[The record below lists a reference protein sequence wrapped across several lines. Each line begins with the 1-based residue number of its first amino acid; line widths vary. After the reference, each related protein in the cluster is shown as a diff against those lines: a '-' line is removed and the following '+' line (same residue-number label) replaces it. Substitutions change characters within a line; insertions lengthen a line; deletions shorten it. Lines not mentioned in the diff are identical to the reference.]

1 MSISITPT
9 CLTRRSRGSRPPT
22 KCIFLRVPN
31 CQSNSSWHESLRDK
45 QGENRIWRN
54 VAMHVLLK
62 RKLSQSIQCGPIP
75 PNGNYSS
82 KRRRA
87 QKTNCL
93 SFRNHTK
100 NQVHNHPSNAIPSE
114 EIPNSNRKIDLSRQL
129 RTLPCI
135 SKTNCRVLVH
145 KTPECLGRMHGFA
158 YSIARK
164 LTFTEPIF
172 IAKLLA
178 NPSSD
183 FLHHTV
189 SIEKRKRSKTLW
201 RKRREYAVPMQASR
215 SNPPVQHSVRIQRPI
230 MPSSVLL

>member
-1 MSISITPT
+1 MSISTTPT
-9 CLTRRSRGSRPPT
+9 CHTRRSKDGRPLT
-22 KCIFLRVPN
+22 KCIFLKVPR
-31 CQSNSSWHESLRDK
+31 CQNNSKRPESLQGK
-45 QGENRIWRN
+45 HGENRIWLN
-54 VAMHVLLK
+54 DAIPVSPK
-62 RKLSQSIQCGPIP
+62 RKLSQSIQRKPIP
-75 PNGNYSS
+75 PNRNYRS

-93 SFRNHTK
+93 SFRNVTQ
-100 NQVHNHPSNAIPSE
+100 NQVQNHPSNAIPSE

-145 KTPECLGRMHGFA
+145 KTPDCLGRMHGFA

-172 IAKLLA
+172 IANLLA